1 MNNHL
6 IAMHEPFALEFL
18 ERLACATPEER
29 MQAREAFATRNSGDP
44 ENDKIYTIDGSV
56 ATMIISG
63 PLSRKGPSALMLY
76 FGYGGT
82 GYNAIIEA
90 AAEIKAN
97 DSVEKVKIKMET
109 PGGFIDGL
117 DEAFQALDDLNKSK
131 KITVINQ
138 GMIASAG
145 YYLAVAASK
154 IEAVSPAVVTGSIGV
169 KVVGYD
175 WTGYLAKEGIVK
187 RVIISSNAPKKS
199 PGIETKQGRDHIQA
213 DLDAQERI
221 FLMRV
226 SEGRGVSVETVK
238 SDFGQ
243 GAVLVAFDPDPSAA
257 DALSAGMIDEITGGQ
272 IGVFESNEDDSDK
285 KNTKGKL
292 SLVSRSDKSS
302 QRQQKKCGQSSASDQ
317 ETHTVS
323 KTLKELLAENSG
335 AKSEHDAALVN
346 AKTTGFTTGKAEGL
360 AESKANY
367 ESRAKIAGMALSADK
382 AYPKSITALAA
393 KVMTGETDPVALQSA
408 MAAVDAVREEAASDG
423 ASKETKKLGKTGG
436 DQQQHGKV
444 DGVAETEDDFQAQLN
459 AATSGG
465 K

>member
-1 MNNHL
+1 MNNQL
-6 IAMHEPFALEFL
+6 IAMHEPFAVEFL

-29 MQAREAFATRNSGDP
+29 MQAREAFLTSNSNNP
-44 ENDKIYTIDGSV
+44 EKNKIYTIDGSV
-56 ATMIISG
+56 ATMIITG
-63 PLSRKGPSALMLY
+63 PLSRKGPSDLMLY

-109 PGGFIDGL
+109 PGGYIDGL

-145 YYLAVAASK
+145 YYLAVAASR

-175 WTGYLAKEGIVK
+175 WTGYLANEGIIK

-199 PGIETKQGRDHIQA
+199 PGVETKQGRDNIQK

-226 SEGRGVSVETVK
+226 SEGRKVSVETVK

-243 GAVLVAFDPDPSAA
+243 GAVLVAFDPDPSAE

-272 IGVFESNEDDSDK
+272 IGVFESNEDDSERKD
-285 KNTKGKL
+285 TKGKL
-292 SLVSRSDKSS
+292 SLVSRCDKSS

-323 KTLKELLAENSG
+323 KTLQELLAENSG
-335 AKSEHDAALVN
+335 AKSEHDAALAT
-346 AKTTGFTTGKAEGL
+346 AKTTGFTAGKAEGL
-360 AESKANY
+360 TESKADY
-367 ESRAKIAGMALSADK
+367 ESRAKLASMALSADK
-382 AYPKSITALAA
+382 SYPKTITALAA
-393 KVMTGETDPVALQSA
+393 EVMTGKTEPVVLQSA
-408 MAAVDAVREEAASDG
+408 MATIDSLREEAASDK
-423 ASKETKKLGKTGG
+423 ASEESNALDKTTGEPAIT
-436 DQQQHGKV
+436 GKV
-444 DGVAETEDDFQAQLN
+444 DGVAETEDDFQVQLK
-459 AATSGG
+459 AAKSGG
-465 K
+465 Q